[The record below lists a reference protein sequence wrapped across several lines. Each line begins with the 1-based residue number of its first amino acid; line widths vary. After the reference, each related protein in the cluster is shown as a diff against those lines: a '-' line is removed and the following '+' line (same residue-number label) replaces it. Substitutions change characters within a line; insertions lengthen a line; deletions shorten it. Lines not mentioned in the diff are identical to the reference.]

1 MPKIIIIFVYLTVI
15 ILAGCSAQNEEK
27 AVTESMQDEEY
38 SNDLAQV
45 GDKKESVAETEKS
58 ESNPSLSERKIIH
71 KANTN
76 QIIDTFTPSCTP

>member
-38 SNDLAQV
+38 SKT
-45 GDKKESVAETEKS
+45 KKNLHQKNYFWRT
-58 ESNPSLSERKIIH
+58 LKI
-71 KANTN
+71 
-76 QIIDTFTPSCTP
+76 